1 MKALTISGFSIL
13 MLFIMACA
21 SSPKATPAELEA
33 FERLISDKSFQI
45 NATWAQPMASQGL
58 NSIANA
64 GLLPPGSSAG
74 RIDITGSGGYLRI
87 VGDSVMADLPYFG
100 ERQMGGGY
108 NQQKGG
114 IEFNGVPEDF
124 TIEPTKKGDGKTLR
138 FNIDQ
143 NQEGY
148 RVIAQIYPSNHTTI
162 TIASTHRTTIWY
174 QGTVSK
180 YQKTK

>member
-1 MKALTISGFSIL
+1 MKALATYGFSIL
-13 MLFIMACA
+13 ILFVTACA
-21 SSPKATPAELEA
+21 SAPKATPAELAA
-33 FERLISDKSFQI
+33 FEKLISAKSFQI
-45 NATWAQPMASQGL
+45 DATWAQPMASQGL

-64 GLLPPGSSAG
+64 GLLPRSAS
-74 RIDITGSGGYLRI
+74 RIDIAGSGGYLRI

-124 TIEPTKKGDGKTLR
+124 TIEPNKKENGKILR
-138 FNIDQ
+138 FNISQ

-148 RVIAQIYPSNHTTI
+148 RVIAQIYPSNYTTL

-174 QGTVSK
+174 QGTVSAYEQEK
-180 YQKTK
+180 